1 MDPQTSEQLW
11 QRVVELSAIARRTEE
26 AGRDCSKQDDE
37 YMEALFA
44 FHDHNNSSAT
54 GAQS

>member
-1 MDPQTSEQLW
+1 MAPQTSEQLW
-11 QRVVELSAIARRTEE
+11 QRVVELAAIARRAEE
-26 AGRDCSKQDDE
+26 AGRDCAKEDDA